1 VSGQFMTVPAAL
13 SNNTGLPTD
22 TAPDWSVPL
31 PAQLTAV
38 RHGQST
44 ANAAFAEAALTG
56 ALSVPITE
64 RDADLPLTHLGAA
77 QAAAVGRRLAAEPPE
92 VVYCSPYLRTRQTLA
107 AILGA
112 LSDAGAPTPALRFDE
127 RLRDRETGSWEM
139 LTTAALRRKFPE
151 EMARRDHVGAFYFR
165 PPSGENFPD
174 VALRVR
180 SLLRDALPA
189 AAGRRL
195 LIVAHDAIVLMLRL
209 IIDGLDEPALSRIV
223 DAGGAIG
230 NCTVTRWVAGDT
242 KLLLTDYNDAT
253 HLRNLAAV
261 SG

>member
-1 VSGQFMTVPAAL
+1 MSGHSMTIPYSSPIDRPPVW
-13 SNNTGLPTD
+13 N
-22 TAPDWSVPL
+22 VPL
-31 PAQLTAV
+31 PAQISAV

-77 QAAAVGRRLAAEPPE
+77 QAAAAGRRLSADAPD
-92 VVYCSPYLRTRQTLA
+92 VVFCSPYLRTRQTLA
-107 AILGA
+107 AMLGA
-112 LSDAGAPTPALRFDE
+112 MADAGAPQPELWYDE
-127 RLRDRETGSWEM
+127 RLRDRETGAWEM

-151 EMARRDHVGAFYFR
+151 EMARRDHIGPFYFR
-165 PPSGENFPD
+165 PPGGENFPD

-189 AAGRRL
+189 AAGRHL
-195 LIVAHDAIVLMLRL
+195 LIVAHDAVVLMLRM
-209 IIDGLDEPALSRIV
+209 IFDGLDEPSLTRIV

-230 NCTVTRWVAGDT
+230 NCTLTRWTAEGAR
-242 KLLLTDYNDAT
+242 LRLADYNDAA
-253 HLRNLAAV
+253 HLRHLAAY

>member
-1 VSGQFMTVPAAL
+1 MSGQSMTVPHNAP
-13 SNNTGLPTD
+13 TGPAPARGTPLPT
-22 TAPDWSVPL
+22 
-31 PAQLTAV
+31 QLTAV

-77 QAAAVGRRLAAEPPE
+77 QAAAVGRRLAADPPE
-92 VVYCSPYLRTRQTLA
+92 VVFCSPYLRARQTHA

-112 LSDAGAPTPALRFDE
+112 LADAGAAAPETWYDE
-127 RLRDRETGSWEM
+127 RLRDRETGAWEM
-139 LTTAALRRKFPE
+139 LTTAALRRKHPE
-151 EMARRDHVGAFYFR
+151 EMARRDHVGPFYFR
-165 PPSGENFPD
+165 PPGGENFPD

-180 SLLRDALPA
+180 SLLLDALPA
-189 AAGRRL
+189 AEGRRL
-195 LIVAHDAIVLMLRL
+195 LIVAHDAVVLMLRMIL
-209 IIDGLDEPALSRIV
+209 DGLDEPTLTRIV

-230 NCTVTRWVAGDT
+230 NCTVTRWTADADGSA
-242 KLLLTDYNDAT
+242 LRLADYNDAD
-253 HLRNLAAV
+253 HLRHLAAV

>member
-1 VSGQFMTVPAAL
+1 MSGQFMTVQQL
-13 SNNTGLPTD
+13 LPTD

-44 ANAAFAEAALTG
+44 ANAAFAEATLTG
-56 ALSVPITE
+56 ALSVPISE

-77 QAAAVGRRLAAEPPE
+77 QAAAVGRRLAADPPE

-112 LSDAGAPTPALRFDE
+112 LSDAGAPPPALRFDE
-127 RLRDRETGSWEM
+127 RLRDRETGAWEM

-151 EMARRDHVGAFYFR
+151 EMARRDHVGPFYFR
-165 PPSGENFPD
+165 PPGGENFPD

-189 AAGRRL
+189 GAGQRL
-195 LIVAHDAIVLMLRL
+195 LIVAHDAVVLMLRM
-209 IIDGLDEPALSRIV
+209 IIDGLDEPALNRIV
-223 DAGGAIG
+223 DAGGVIG
-230 NCTVTRWVAGDT
+230 NCTVTRWVSDET
-242 KLLLTDYNDAT
+242 KLLLTDYNDAA

-261 SG
+261 SS

>member
-1 VSGQFMTVPAAL
+1 MSGRSMTLPYDAAPAAPV
-13 SNNTGLPTD
+13 S
-22 TAPDWSVPL
+22 WSVPL

-44 ANAAFAEAALTG
+44 ANAAFAEAAVTG

-77 QAAAVGRRLAAEPPE
+77 QAAAVGRRLIADPPQ

-107 AILGA
+107 AVLGS
-112 LSDAGAPTPALRFDE
+112 LSDVDAPVPELRFDE

-139 LTTAALRRKFPE
+139 MTTAALRRRYPE
-151 EMARRDHVGAFYFR
+151 EMARRDHIGPFYFR
-165 PPSGENFPD
+165 PPGGENFPD

-180 SLLRDALPA
+180 SLLADALPA
-189 AAGRRL
+189 SEGRHL
-195 LIVAHDAIVLMLRL
+195 LIVAHDAIVLMLRMIL
-209 IIDGLDEPALSRIV
+209 DGLDERALNHIV

-230 NCTVTRWVAGDT
+230 NCTVTRWTVDGAR
-242 KLLLTDYNDAT
+242 LLLADYNDDR
-253 HLRNLAAV
+253 HLRQHGLV
-261 SG
+261 

>member
-1 VSGQFMTVPAAL
+1 VSGHFLTVPH
-13 SNNTGLPTD
+13 
-22 TAPDWSVPL
+22 TAPTGPAPSFSPPI

-64 RDADLPLTHLGAA
+64 RDADLPLTHLGVA
-77 QAAAVGRRLAAEPPE
+77 QAAAVGRRLAEDPPE
-92 VVYCSPYLRTRQTLA
+92 LVYCSPYLRTRQTLA
-107 AILGA
+107 SILGA
-112 LSDAGAPTPALRFDE
+112 LADARAAVPEVRFDE

-139 LTTAALRRKFPE
+139 MTTAALRKRYPE
-151 EMARRDHVGAFYFR
+151 EMDRRDHVGPYYFR
-165 PPSGENFPD
+165 PPGGENFPD

-180 SLLRDALPA
+180 SLLADALPA
-189 AAGRRL
+189 AEGRNL
-195 LIVAHDAIVLMLRL
+195 LIVGHDAIVLILRM
-209 IIDGLDEPALSRIV
+209 IVDRLDEPALNRIV

-230 NCTVTRWVAGDT
+230 NCTVTRWVAEGPT
-242 KLLLTDYNDAT
+242 LSLADYNDAA
-253 HLRNLAAV
+253 HLAHLAAI

>member
-1 VSGQFMTVPAAL
+1 MTIPTAL
-13 SNNTGLPTD
+13 PTDTGLPTD
-22 TAPDWSVPL
+22 TAPAWSMPL

-77 QAAAVGRRLAAEPPE
+77 QAGAVGRRLAANPPD

-107 AILGA
+107 AILGE
-112 LSDAGAPTPALRFDE
+112 LSDAGAPTPLLRFDE

-139 LTTAALRRKFPE
+139 LTTAALQRRFPE
-151 EMARRDHVGAFYFR
+151 EMARRDHVGPFYFR
-165 PPSGENFPD
+165 PPGGENFPD
-174 VALRVR
+174 VALRIR

-189 AAGRRL
+189 ASGRRL
-195 LIVAHDAIVLMLRL
+195 LIVAHDAVVLMLRM
-209 IIDGLDEPALSRIV
+209 IFGGLDEPALSRIV

-230 NCTVTRWVAGDT
+230 NCTVTRWVADEDAT
-242 KLLLTDYNDAT
+242 LRLVDYNDAS

-261 SG
+261 SS

>member
-1 VSGQFMTVPAAL
+1 VSGQFITVPHDTP
-13 SNNTGLPTD
+13 TGR
-22 TAPDWSVPL
+22 APARSTL
-31 PAQLTAV
+31 PAQLIAV

-77 QAAAVGRRLAAEPPE
+77 QAAAVGCRLAADPPE
-92 VVYCSPYLRTRQTLA
+92 VVYCSPYLRARQTLA

-112 LSDAGAPTPALRFDE
+112 LSDAGAPSPSIFFDE

-139 LTTAALRRKFPE
+139 MTTAALRRRFPE
-151 EMARRDHVGAFYFR
+151 EMARRDHVGPFYFR
-165 PPSGENFPD
+165 PPGGENFPD

-180 SLLRDALPA
+180 SVLLDALPA
-189 AAGRRL
+189 SGGRRL
-195 LIVAHDAIVLMLRL
+195 LVVAHDAIVLMLRL
-209 IIDGLDEPALSRIV
+209 VLDGLDEPTLTRIV

-230 NCTVTRWVAGDT
+230 NCTVTRWVGDGGR
-242 KLLLTDYNDAT
+242 LRLADYNDAD
-253 HLRNLAAV
+253 HLRHLAAV

>member
-1 VSGQFMTVPAAL
+1 VSGQFMTVPHNAP
-13 SNNTGLPTD
+13 TGP
-22 TAPDWSVPL
+22 APARSTPL
-31 PAQLTAV
+31 PAQLIAV

-77 QAAAVGRRLAAEPPE
+77 QAAAVGRRLATDPPQ

-112 LSDAGAPTPALRFDE
+112 LADVGAPTPETCFDE

-151 EMARRDHVGAFYFR
+151 EMARRDHVGPFYFR
-165 PPSGENFPD
+165 PPCGENFPD

-180 SLLRDALPA
+180 SLLYDALPA
-189 AAGRRL
+189 SEGHRL

-209 IIDGLDEPALSRIV
+209 ILDGLDEPTLTRIV
-223 DAGGAIG
+223 DSGGAIG
-230 NCTVTRWVAGDT
+230 NCTVTRWIADGT
-242 KLLLTDYNDAT
+242 QLRLADYNDADHMR
-253 HLRNLAAV
+253 HLATV

>member
-1 VSGQFMTVPAAL
+1 MTAPHSAPL
-13 SNNTGLPTD
+13 GTGL
-22 TAPDWSVPL
+22 APAWSPPL

-77 QAAAVGRRLAAEPPE
+77 QAAAVGRRLAADPPE
-92 VVYCSPYLRTRQTLA
+92 LVYCSPYLRTRQTLA

-112 LSDAGAPTPALRFDE
+112 LADTGAPAPATRFDE
-127 RLRDRETGSWEM
+127 RLRDRETGAWEM
-139 LTTAALRRKFPE
+139 LTTAALRRRYPE
-151 EMARRDHVGAFYFR
+151 EMARRDHVGPFYFR
-165 PPSGENFPD
+165 PPGGENFPD

-180 SLLRDALPA
+180 SLLREALPA
-189 AAGRRL
+189 AQGRHL
-195 LIVAHDAIVLMLRL
+195 LIVCHDAIVLMLRL
-209 IIDGLDEPALSRIV
+209 ILDELDEPTLTRIV

-230 NCTVTRWVAGDT
+230 NCTVTRWTADAAG
-242 KLLLTDYNDAT
+242 LSLADYNDGD
-253 HLRNLAAV
+253 HLRHLATV
-261 SG
+261 LPG

>member
-1 VSGQFMTVPAAL
+1 VSGQFMTVPH
-13 SNNTGLPTD
+13 NTT
-22 TAPDWSVPL
+22 TAPAPASSPPL

-77 QAAAVGRRLAAEPPE
+77 QAAAVGRRLAEDPPE
-92 VVYCSPYLRTRQTLA
+92 IVYCSPYLRTRQTLA

-112 LSDAGAPTPALRFDE
+112 LTDAGVPAPQVRFDE
-127 RLRDRETGSWEM
+127 RLRDRETGAWEM
-139 LTTAALRRKFPE
+139 LTTAALRRRYPE
-151 EMARRDHVGAFYFR
+151 EMARRDHVGPFYFR
-165 PPSGENFPD
+165 PPGGENFPD

-180 SLLRDALPA
+180 SVLLDALPA
-189 AAGRRL
+189 AEGRHL

-209 IIDGLDEPALSRIV
+209 VLDGLDEPTLTRIV

-230 NCTVTRWVAGDT
+230 NCTVTRWIADGPE
-242 KLLLTDYNDAT
+242 LSLADYNDAD
-253 HLRNLAAV
+253 HLQHLAAI